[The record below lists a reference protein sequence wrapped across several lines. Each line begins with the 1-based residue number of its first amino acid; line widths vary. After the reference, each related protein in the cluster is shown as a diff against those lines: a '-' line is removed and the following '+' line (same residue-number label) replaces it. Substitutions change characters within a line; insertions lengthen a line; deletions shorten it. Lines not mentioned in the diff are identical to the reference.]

1 MKKTVTS
8 STVVRVDMEGTQ
20 TEINTELNR
29 LKGIAAGVK
38 AQKRRELSDGNKAVL
53 LFEIDSEKGAALK
66 ALLSN

>member
-8 STVVRVDMEGTQ
+8 CAVVRVEMEGTQ
-20 TEINTELNR
+20 TEINAEISR

-38 AQKRRELSDGNKAVL
+38 AKKILEENNVL